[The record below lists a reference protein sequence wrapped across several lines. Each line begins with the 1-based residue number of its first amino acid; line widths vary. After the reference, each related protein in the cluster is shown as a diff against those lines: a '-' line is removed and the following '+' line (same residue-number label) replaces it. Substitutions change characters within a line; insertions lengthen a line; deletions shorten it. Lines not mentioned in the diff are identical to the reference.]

1 MSGQK
6 QKITLAS
13 GVQPGQVFF
22 LAMTK
27 TYRIKLDE
35 HDLGQLL
42 DGLAIRADSWRRTA
56 EYLRAGGMPDGEL
69 FMIEEC
75 SDEDEAEGMAAT
87 YGRIIGILMAQRDS
101 QATGNIEHRT
111 PNIER

>member
-1 MSGQK
+1 
-6 QKITLAS
+6 
-13 GVQPGQVFF
+13 
-22 LAMTK
+22 
-27 TYRIKLDE
+27 
-35 HDLGQLL
+35 
-42 DGLAIRADSWRRTA
+42 
-56 EYLRAGGMPDGEL
+56 
-69 FMIEEC
+69 MIEEC